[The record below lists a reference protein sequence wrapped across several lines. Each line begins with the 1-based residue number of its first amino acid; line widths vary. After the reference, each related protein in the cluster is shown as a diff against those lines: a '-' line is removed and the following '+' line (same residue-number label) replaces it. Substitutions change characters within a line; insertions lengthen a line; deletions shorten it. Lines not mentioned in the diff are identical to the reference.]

1 MRLVSSVFGKIPVF
15 LLGMTFGVVA
25 AQAQAPSAVQ
35 VFMPNGERPAR
46 ELRFTLTRDDGRVEI
61 LFTDSKGK
69 FQLTGDLA
77 RDREYSIT
85 IDGDR
90 RSFET
95 TTTRFRIL
103 RGGITYIPVFLNPY
117 RSEASPKAGVIDATS
132 LDANVPTEARSSYE
146 QAMKAVSEGRVEEA
160 LRLFNVALS
169 IHPNYLRALNDLGVL
184 YLKLNRL
191 KEAASTLER
200 ALKVNKRFHYVR
212 LNLGVVLNRQGK
224 YKEALEILKPLTR
237 EDPVLEGMRIAYA
250 EALIGLGN
258 LAEAEAALKAAI
270 QEAGGN
276 ADREMEARF
285 KLGLV
290 LSRSERY
297 AEAVSE
303 FEKAI
308 VLNPQAANAHLLL
321 GAALLQLKKLDDAE
335 RELLKAYE
343 LGGAQA
349 GNAQLFLGQLHYSAG
364 ISQARRAFEQYLKD
378 VPEAPNAPQIKQSIE
393 QIKIALKR
401 N

>member
-1 MRLVSSVFGKIPVF
+1 MPSLGGKIPALVLSLAF
-15 LLGMTFGVVA
+15 ALGTAHG
-25 AQAQAPSAVQ
+25 QAPSAVQ

-46 ELRFTLTRDDGRVEI
+46 ELRFTLARDDGRIEI

-103 RGGITYIPVFLNPY
+103 RGGITYIPVFLKPY
-117 RSEASPKAGVIDATS
+117 RGESPTKAGVIDATS
-132 LDANVPTEARSSYE
+132 LDADVPSEARSSYE
-146 QAMKAVSEGRVEEA
+146 QAMKAVGEGSVEEA
-160 LRLFNVALS
+160 IRLFNVALS
-169 IHPNYLRALNDLGVL
+169 IHPKYLRALNDLGVL

-191 KEAASTLER
+191 NEAATTLER
-200 ALKVNKRFHYVR
+200 ALKVNKNFHYGR
-212 LNLGVVLNRQGK
+212 LNLGLVLTRQGR
-224 YKEALEILKPLTR
+224 YKEAVEILKPLNR
-237 EDPVLEGMRIAYA
+237 AEPPIEGMRMAYA

-258 LAEAEAALKAAI
+258 LAEAEAALKAAL
-270 QEAGGN
+270 QEAG
-276 ADREMEARF
+276 ADRTRELEARF

-303 FEKAI
+303 FEKVIA
-308 VLNPQAANAHLLL
+308 LDPNAANAHLLL
-321 GAALLQLKKLDDAE
+321 GAALLQLKKLDEAE
-335 RELLKAYE
+335 RQLLKAYE

-349 GNAQLFLGQLHYSAG
+349 GNAQLFLGQLYLSR
-364 ISQARRAFEQYLKD
+364 QANAQALRAFEQYLQD
-378 VPEAPNAPQIKQSIE
+378 VPDAPNASQIKQAIE
-393 QIKIALKR
+393 QIKIALKP

>member
-1 MRLVSSVFGKIPVF
+1 MPSLGGKIPALVLSLAF
-15 LLGMTFGVVA
+15 ALGTAHG
-25 AQAQAPSAVQ
+25 QAPSAVQ

-46 ELRFTLTRDDGRVEI
+46 ELRFTLARDDGRIEI

-103 RGGITYIPVFLNPY
+103 RGGITYIPIFLKPY
-117 RSEASPKAGVIDATS
+117 RGESPTKAGVIDATS
-132 LDANVPTEARSSYE
+132 LDADVPSEARSSYE
-146 QAMKAVSEGRVEEA
+146 QAMKAVGEGGVEEA
-160 LRLFNVALS
+160 VRLFNVALS
-169 IHPNYLRALNDLGVL
+169 IHPKYLRALNDLGVL

-191 KEAASTLER
+191 NEAATTLER
-200 ALKVNKRFHYVR
+200 ALKVNKNFHYGR
-212 LNLGVVLNRQGK
+212 LNLGLVLTRQGK
-224 YKEALEILKPLTR
+224 YKEAVEILKPLTR
-237 EDPVLEGMRIAYA
+237 AEPPIEGMRMTYA
-250 EALIGLGN
+250 EALIGLGK
-258 LAEAEAALKAAI
+258 LAEAEAALKAAL
-270 QEAGGN
+270 QEAG
-276 ADREMEARF
+276 ADRARELEARF

-303 FEKAI
+303 FEKVI
-308 VLNPQAANAHLLL
+308 VLDPNAANAHLLL
-321 GAALLQLKKLDDAE
+321 GAALLQLKKLDEAE
-335 RELLKAYE
+335 RQLLKAYE

-349 GNAQLFLGQLHYSAG
+349 GNAQLFLGQLYLSR
-364 ISQARRAFEQYLKD
+364 QANAQALRAFEQYLKD
-378 VPEAPNAPQIKQSIE
+378 VPDAPNASQIKQAIE
-393 QIKIALKR
+393 QIKTALKP

>member
-1 MRLVSSVFGKIPVF
+1 MSSLRGTVPAFVLSLIFGLVTAYG
-15 LLGMTFGVVA
+15 
-25 AQAQAPSAVQ
+25 QAPSAVQ

-46 ELRFTLTRDDGRVEI
+46 EMRFTLTRDDGRVEI

-103 RGGITYIPVFLNPY
+103 RGGITYVPIFLKAY
-117 RSEASPKAGVIDATS
+117 QGESRPKAGVIDATY
-132 LDANVPTEARSSYE
+132 LDADVPSDARSSYE
-146 QAMKAVSEGRVEEA
+146 QAMKAVGEARVDEA

-169 IHPNYLRALNDLGVL
+169 IHPKYLRALNDLGVL

-191 KEAASTLER
+191 NEAATTLER
-200 ALKVNKRFHYVR
+200 ALKANKHFHFGR
-212 LNLGVVLNRQGK
+212 LNLGVVLTRQGK
-224 YKEALEILKPLTR
+224 YKEAVEILRPLT
-237 EDPVLEGMRIAYA
+237 LEEPPIEGARVAYA

-258 LAEAEAALKAAI
+258 LGEAEAALKAAL
-270 QEAGGN
+270 QETGV
-276 ADREMEARF
+276 DKSRELEARF

-303 FEKAI
+303 FEKVIA
-308 VLNPQAANAHLLL
+308 LDPNAANAHLLL
-321 GAALLQLKKLDDAE
+321 GAALLQLKKLDEAE

-343 LGGAQA
+343 LGGTQV
-349 GNAQLFLGQLHYSAG
+349 GNAQLFLGQLYLSR
-364 ISQARRAFEQYLKD
+364 QAHPQALRAFEQYLKD
-378 VPEAPNAPQIKQSIE
+378 VPDATNAPQIKRTIE
-393 QIKIALKR
+393 QLKIALKPD
-401 N
+401 